1 MLQRAGQGHKMCE
14 KSQKV
19 AGGGSSRAGFWHAV
33 RRGHAIIAKARRLG
47 AG

>member
-1 MLQRAGQGHKMCE
+1 MLKRAGQGRNMCE
-14 KSQKV
+14 KSQKA

-33 RRGHAIIAKARRLG
+33 RRGHAINAKARRLG